1 MTSFGEAIVLLAEYL
16 LGRWDLNAC
25 TVFLKWYLKLLLGS
39 QVLVHYK
46 QRPVRQSLVSV
57 LAHNNILGD
66 LLESSIKGRHLP
78 DPTCSCLN
86 PTFQKYWKEPF
97 PSLLF
102 PFSNSSARLTTD
114 ATHYGSG
121 STYSSLLPLLPPL
134 GALSLSLSTFFKTA
148 WPQDAPV
155 LVPSW
160 GEPKEPGAAL
170 AGGGL
175 QLFCLWVGGNL
186 KTIGPWVQA
195 KIFNLTLPVA
205 KPICW
210 STSGFCVCV
219 SLIHSQTSKVIVD
232 LIFLKMKDI

>member
-1 MTSFGEAIVLLAEYL
+1 MTSFGEAIVLVAEYL

-25 TVFLKWYLKLLLGS
+25 TVFFKWYLKLLLGS

-46 QRPVRQSLVSV
+46 QRPIRQSLVSV

-102 PFSNSSARLTTD
+102 PFSNSSARITSG

-121 STYSSLLPLLPPL
+121 STYIVLFSPSSLPLVFC
-134 GALSLSLSTFFKTA
+134 LSLSTFFKTG

-160 GEPKEPGAAL
+160 GEPKKPGAAL

-186 KTIGPWVQA
+186 KTIWALGA
-195 KIFNLTLPVA
+195 
-205 KPICW
+205 
-210 STSGFCVCV
+210 
-219 SLIHSQTSKVIVD
+219 SQD
-232 LIFLKMKDI
+232 F